1 MRIAICDDEEVQRK
15 MLKKYLEEWAERN
28 EVILKIELFPNGE
41 NFLFLWEDDKDYD
54 LLILDIEVVIELFLV
69 FFNEES
75 NSDFVIKFSNNLI
88 D

>member
-54 LLILDIEVVIELFLV
+54 LLILDI
-69 FFNEES
+69 
-75 NSDFVIKFSNNLI
+75 
-88 D
+88 